1 MPNTHTS
8 IDKYTDYRPKRTA
21 YSTYLQCSVCSR
33 RVEMLFNVNFRLLRP
48 KLCYKEEKDRGN
60 FLPPKKFPI
69 TLQSNW
75 SVSTREIQSMEKTND
90 KAELRE
96 RIIRTSM
103 MLFKQHGIKQVRMD
117 DVASELGISKKTL
130 YSAFAD
136 KEAILLEVVKQT
148 STSLCEGIK
157 ETLSHSTNVVEQIYL
172 LYKRVI
178 EHSKEV
184 NPLFFIEL
192 MRYAEMEAYFDR
204 MHAEHFGY
212 VRQWLQEGVKQGLL
226 RDDIDY
232 DVFLQQDGFQIDKLL
247 RNPAVRKYPAEV
259 IYNSVVLVLLR
270 GLATEKGLVII
281 ENLK

>member
-1 MPNTHTS
+1 MN
-8 IDKYTDYRPKRTA
+8 
-21 YSTYLQCSVCSR
+21 
-33 RVEMLFNVNFRLLRP
+33 
-48 KLCYKEEKDRGN
+48 
-60 FLPPKKFPI
+60 
-69 TLQSNW
+69 
-75 SVSTREIQSMEKTND
+75 MEKTND

-96 RIIRTSM
+96 RIIGAAM

-117 DVASELGISKKTL
+117 DVAAELGISKKTL
-130 YSAFAD
+130 YHVFAD
-136 KEAILLEVVKQT
+136 KEEILLEVVKLT
-148 STSLCEGIK
+148 SAGFCAGIK
-157 ETLSHSTNVVEQIYL
+157 ETLSQSTNVVEQIFL

-178 EHSKEV
+178 EHCREV
-184 NPLFFIEL
+184 SPLFFTEL
-192 MRYAEMEAYFDR
+192 IRYAEMEAYFDR

-247 RNPAVRKYPAEV
+247 RNPAVRQYPAEV

-270 GLATEKGLVII
+270 GLATEKGLEII